1 MSPSDL
7 VVEIGAGGGR
17 LTSPL
22 ARAAREVIAIELDPR
37 AVRGLDGRW
46 ANVRVIEGDATK
58 VALPREPFR
67 VVANLPFDGSGELL
81 HRLLGDPA
89 VSLQR
94 ADLIVEWGVAVK
106 RGLPWPSTARGVLWG
121 CSFEMSVA
129 RRLSRSL
136 FQPRPSVDAGLLV
149 ATRRPAPLVP
159 PELAGT
165 YGRFVAAGFRDG
177 VVRTAGAPA
186 VRAVGVSPT
195 AARDLDAHHWAEL
208 FLSSRARL
216 RRDASGSRRAPR
228 PR

>member
-1 MSPSDL
+1 
-7 VVEIGAGGGR
+7 VVDIGAGSGR

-22 ARAAREVIAIELDPR
+22 ARAAREVIAIELDSR
-37 AVRGLDGRW
+37 AARGLAGRW

-58 VALPREPFR
+58 LPLPREPFR

-81 HRLLGDPA
+81 QLLLGDPSG
-89 VSLQR
+89 SLQR

-121 CSFEMSVA
+121 CGFEMRVA
-129 RRLSRSL
+129 RRLPRAL
-136 FQPRPSVDAGLLV
+136 FEPHPSVDAGVLV

-159 PELAGT
+159 PALAEA
-165 YGRFVAAGFRDG
+165 YGRFVAAGFRHG
-177 VVRTAGAPA
+177 VVRVAGAPA
-186 VRAVGVSPT
+186 VRALGVDPA

-208 FLSSRARL
+208 FLNSRARP
-216 RRDASGSRRAPR
+216 RHGGGASRRAPR